1 MRARAYMRN
10 HQVDMDEPG
19 DLTATDVAA
28 SAHEQLLSAIGSC
41 MTVGFVV
48 NATKQGVR
56 IHDLEIAVEGYFDN
70 IRKWAGVEDE
80 GNPGY
85 GPRLRQ
91 VLRPRRRRRGHPEG
105 NLAARCGRLPRHPVG
120 GQPHL
125 GGNRLRDGGL
135 MATIVSADWVEEHI
149 LRQAQDERDRKYLII
164 DPRSAM
170 RYLMGHPARRGQRT
184 LQETARPRRTPR
196 PARAVGRRLR
206 QRRPGR

>member
-28 SAHEQLLSAIGSC
+28 SAHEQLLSAVGSC

-80 GNPGY
+80 GNPRLR
-85 GPRLRQ
+85 PHLRQ

-105 NLAARCGRLPRHPVG
+105 NLAPRRGRLARHPVG
-120 GQPHL
+120 GSQHL
-125 GGNRLRDGGL
+125 GGKPTSRW
-135 MATIVSADWVEEHI
+135 SADG
-149 LRQAQDERDRKYLII
+149 DY
-164 DPRSAM
+164 SF
-170 RYLMGHPARRGQRT
+170 
-184 LQETARPRRTPR
+184 
-196 PARAVGRRLR
+196 RRLGCR
-206 QRRPGR
+206 TASAGRGIC

>member
-1 MRARAYMRN
+1 MVEAERDLNGLPREKLTEVLESFKDPDVFNAVTGPWKSRIAWQGGMRARAYMRN

-56 IHDLEIAVEGYFDN
+56 IHDLEVAVEGYFDN

-85 GPRLRQ
+85 GRISAKCFVRADADEATLREIWRLA
-91 VLRPRRRRRGHPEG
+91 VEG
-105 NLAARCGRLPRHPVG
+105 SPVT
-120 GQPHL
+120 QSVA
-125 GGNRLRDGGL
+125 N
-135 MATIVSADWVEEHI
+135 ATSVETDFE
-149 LRQAQDERDRKYLII
+149 
-164 DPRSAM
+164 M
-170 RYLMGHPARRGQRT
+170 
-184 LQETARPRRTPR
+184 
-196 PARAVGRRLR
+196 VG
-206 QRRPGR
+206 